1 MGLSRDSAKSQA
13 PKVVH
18 ITPEE
23 AERVLPTAGLRKAVP
38 NALKHAGW
46 FAITVDGVKTFY
58 TKP

>member
-13 PKVVH
+13 QKVVH

-23 AERVLPTAGLRKAVP
+23 AAKALPTPGLRKAVP
-38 NALKHAGW
+38 TALRGCGW

>member
-1 MGLSRDSAKSQA
+1 VGLSRDSAKAQA
-13 PKVVH
+13 QKVIH

-23 AERVLPTAGLRKAVP
+23 AEKVLPTAGLRRAVP
-38 NALKHAGW
+38 NALRNCGW